1 MNGLTAY
8 FLVAIGGAVGSMAR
22 YGVTLTA
29 SRAWGPEFPWGTILI
44 NVLGSFAIAFFG
56 RLTAPNGVVPASQ
69 GPRILVMVGFC
80 GGFTTFSSFS
90 LQTLELTQTGHW
102 VAAAGNILLSVFPCV
117 AAAAA
122 GYYMAAL
129 LGAAPATEP

>member
-1 MNGLTAY
+1 MNGLIAY

-22 YGVTLTA
+22 YAITLTA
-29 SRAWGPEFPWGTILI
+29 TRAWGPEFPSGTILI
-44 NVLGSFAIAFFG
+44 NVLGSFVITFFG
-56 RLTAPNGVVPASQ
+56 RLTAPDGIVPASQ

-90 LQTLELTQTGHW
+90 LQTLELAQSGHW
-102 VAAAGNILLSVFPCV
+102 VGVAGNILLSVFLCL

-129 LGAAPATEP
+129 LGGAPTTEP